1 MQCHCWDL
9 VVNRQHQTPR
19 RGDRLL
25 GPATAAKEE
34 AALHRPYSKSALEDR
49 QISIDLVGADL
60 LAVISPLSALVT
72 QDILKDWL
80 PQCSANQG

>member
-1 MQCHCWDL
+1 VQCDCWDL

-34 AALHRPYSKSALEDR
+34 AALHRDNSKSALEDR

-60 LAVISPLSALVT
+60 LAVLVPLSTLISE
-72 QDILKDWL
+72 DIFKDRL
-80 PQCSANQG
+80 PQRLANEL